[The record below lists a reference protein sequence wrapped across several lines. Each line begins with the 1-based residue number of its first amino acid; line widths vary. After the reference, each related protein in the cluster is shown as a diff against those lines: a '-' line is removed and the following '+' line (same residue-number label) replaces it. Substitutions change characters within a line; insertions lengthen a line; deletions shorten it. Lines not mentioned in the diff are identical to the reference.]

1 LFCPQAPDETGIYG
15 APDLYINPNDFT
27 TKLRVKALHDYN
39 ANRDDELSFCK
50 GAIITNVSRQDG
62 GW

>member
-1 LFCPQAPDETGIYG
+1 MSSFLEYRLSLWSLIWSVYCTQ
-15 APDLYINPNDFT
+15 
-27 TKLRVKALHDYN
+27 LRVKALHDYN